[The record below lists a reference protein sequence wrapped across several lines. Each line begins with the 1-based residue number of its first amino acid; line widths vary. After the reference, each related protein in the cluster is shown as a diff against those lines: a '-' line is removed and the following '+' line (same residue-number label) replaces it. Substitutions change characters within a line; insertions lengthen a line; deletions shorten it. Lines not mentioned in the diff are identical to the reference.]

1 MGADPAISAGDQD
14 YATSPLDHI
23 IEDEP
28 PASTAGRRAVMAL
41 NYAAEHARP
50 RLSIVVPTRNE
61 EGNVGP
67 LLDRLASVL
76 SPGEAEVIVVDDSSD
91 ATPQALADCAV
102 YCPLPVSLLHRP
114 AGARH
119 GGLSTAVIAGA
130 REARGD
136 WVLVMDA
143 DLQHPPEAAAM
154 LAKTAMRHDANI
166 VVGTRYAG
174 GGSSADGLARPRAR
188 VSNWATR
195 LAKSVF
201 PRRLAMVSDPL
212 SGLFAFQRASVD
224 LDRLKPAG
232 FKILFEILVRNPV
245 AKVAEVAYCFGPRH
259 AGRSKASARQ
269 GLIFLQH
276 LARLRCARM
285 ARQLREGPQTRAG
298 RMAQAGRFLAFGL
311 VGLSGVAVNTAV
323 LWFCYD
329 KLGWNHLV
337 GASLATQA
345 STTWNFLLVDTLIY
359 RKRAHG
365 TRLGRAVRFFL
376 MNNLLLIG
384 RLPVLQALVTL
395 GIGVLTA
402 NAITLVLLFLVRF
415 VVSDRAIF
423 GSGTQDKARDPVRI
437 LVDLT
442 AVSPNGKNGRPGE
455 SSRKR
460 ARYLPYRYDIAGVV
474 TIGSQITLPELEFF
488 RAQWVPDW
496 EVDIAVRVGD
506 VGSRSLRKRAAMTE
520 STDPAAMRYEEHLGR
535 IGANFRVHLGDPIS
549 VEVGPLLA
557 RSCHVVYTNI
567 IEPLLRFVM
576 VSRGRM
582 LLHAACVE
590 IGGTGVMLSALT
602 DTGKTG
608 TVLRLLREHGGRFLS
623 DDMTVIDARGN
634 AYCFPKPLTISA
646 HTLRAVQA
654 DDLTRSEWR
663 RLQFQSR
670 LHSKGGR
677 SIGLTLSRF
686 NLPIMGINALTQIL
700 IPPPKYSVDRLVPCR
715 MASACQVRELF
726 IIERGQDR
734 LAELDHDSALRQLIT
749 NTDDAYGFPPFR
761 YLAPAIKIGGQ
772 DYHQLRAAE
781 REILSSFLRHPRM
794 RVLASDTFGWADEIP
809 VLVRPEAE
817 PAFSAPDAL
826 PEQQRWDAQP
836 SGDEQLPD
844 GRRDLVGARRY
855 TAAAGP
861 DVPLAPEP
869 PTGSPPPVIDPV
881 TPPPPPPVPTSRTS
895 RGAAWARILSQP
907 LPLAVVLGLA
917 VFLRFWQLSAI
928 GFNSDEAVY
937 TGSAASIA
945 GDPTLQQLFPVFRAH
960 PLLFQTLLSLVL
972 RVHDTDWTARAFAAT
987 IGVATVALTFVL
999 GRRLYGPVA
1008 GLLAAL
1014 LLAVMP
1020 YHMIVSRQVLL
1031 DGLMTLCATA
1041 ALYCVIRYV
1050 ETARL
1055 NWLLAAGSMMGAA
1068 ILSKET
1074 SVVMLGGLY
1083 AFFVLTPSARMRGRH
1098 LALASLL
1105 LVAEVAIWPVMLRLA
1120 GRAQTGHSYLLWQ
1133 IFRRPNHGTWF
1144 YFSTLPSWIGPALL
1158 AAALA
1163 GLLWLR
1169 QEGTWRERL
1178 LLTWLIVPLI
1188 FFTLWPV
1195 KGFQYLLP
1203 ISPPLAVLAA
1213 RTLAHP
1219 LPIRGMLRLPGWRH
1233 ARPAL
1238 PAGRAAM
1245 GLLAAATVVSLVI
1258 PAWNRIEPATTTTF
1272 LAGSGGLSGG
1282 RQAGRWVLHHLPAGA
1297 RLLAIGPSTANVLEF
1312 YGHHPVSA
1320 LSVSSDPRDR
1330 NPSYLPVANPD
1341 LALRRGVFQYIVWD
1355 AYTASRTP
1363 FFSAKA
1369 RRLTSKYHGVA
1380 VFTAT
1385 IKVPASSGPAVS
1397 EPAFIIY
1404 KVHP

>member
-1 MGADPAISAGDQD
+1 
-14 YATSPLDHI
+14 
-23 IEDEP
+23 
-28 PASTAGRRAVMAL
+28 
-41 NYAAEHARP
+41 
-50 RLSIVVPTRNE
+50 
-61 EGNVGP
+61 
-67 LLDRLASVL
+67 
-76 SPGEAEVIVVDDSSD
+76 
-91 ATPQALADCAV
+91 
-102 YCPLPVSLLHRP
+102 
-114 AGARH
+114 
-119 GGLSTAVIAGA
+119 
-130 REARGD
+130 
-136 WVLVMDA
+136 
-143 DLQHPPEAAAM
+143 
-154 LAKTAMRHDANI
+154 MR
-166 VVGTRYAG
+166 
-174 GGSSADGLARPRAR
+174 
-188 VSNWATR
+188 
-195 LAKSVF
+195 
-201 PRRLAMVSDPL
+201 
-212 SGLFAFQRASVD
+212 
-224 LDRLKPAG
+224 
-232 FKILFEILVRNPV
+232 
-245 AKVAEVAYCFGPRH
+245 
-259 AGRSKASARQ
+259 
-269 GLIFLQH
+269 
-276 LARLRCARM
+276 
-285 ARQLREGPQTRAG
+285 
-298 RMAQAGRFLAFGL
+298 
-311 VGLSGVAVNTAV
+311 
-323 LWFCYD
+323 
-329 KLGWNHLV
+329 
-337 GASLATQA
+337 
-345 STTWNFLLVDTLIY
+345 
-359 RKRAHG
+359 
-365 TRLGRAVRFFL
+365 
-376 MNNLLLIG
+376 
-384 RLPVLQALVTL
+384 
-395 GIGVLTA
+395 
-402 NAITLVLLFLVRF
+402 
-415 VVSDRAIF
+415 
-423 GSGTQDKARDPVRI
+423 
-437 LVDLT
+437 
-442 AVSPNGKNGRPGE
+442 
-455 SSRKR
+455 
-460 ARYLPYRYDIAGVV
+460 
-474 TIGSQITLPELEFF
+474 
-488 RAQWVPDW
+488 
-496 EVDIAVRVGD
+496 
-506 VGSRSLRKRAAMTE
+506 
-520 STDPAAMRYEEHLGR
+520 
-535 IGANFRVHLGDPIS
+535 
-549 VEVGPLLA
+549 
-557 RSCHVVYTNI
+557 
-567 IEPLLRFVM
+567 
-576 VSRGRM
+576 
-582 LLHAACVE
+582 
-590 IGGTGVMLSALT
+590 
-602 DTGKTG
+602 
-608 TVLRLLREHGGRFLS
+608 
-623 DDMTVIDARGN
+623 
-634 AYCFPKPLTISA
+634 
-646 HTLRAVQA
+646 
-654 DDLTRSEWR
+654 DDLTRAEWR

-677 SIGLTLSRF
+677 SIGIALSRF

-700 IPPPKYSVDRLVPCR
+700 IPPPKYTVDRLIPCR

-726 IIERGQDR
+726 IIERGHDR
-734 LAELDHDSALRQLIT
+734 LADLDHDSALRQLIA

-772 DYHQLRAAE
+772 DYHQLREAE
-781 REILSSFLRHPRM
+781 REILSSFLSHLRM
-794 RVLASDTFGWADEIP
+794 RALASDTFGWADEIP
-809 VLVRPEAE
+809 SLIRPEAE
-817 PAFSAPDAL
+817 PALSAQEARR
-826 PEQQRWDAQP
+826 EQPRSDAQP

-855 TAAAGP
+855 TAAAGS
-861 DVPLAPEP
+861 DVPLVPEP

-881 TPPPPPPVPTSRTS
+881 TLPPPPPVPVSRPS
-895 RGAAWARILSQP
+895 RGAPWARILSQP

-945 GDPTLQQLFPVFRAH
+945 GNGTLQQLFPVFRAH

-972 RVHDTDWTARAFAAT
+972 RIHDTDWTARAFSAT
-987 IGVATVALTFVL
+987 IGVATVALTFLL

-1031 DGLMTLCATA
+1031 DGLMALCATA
-1041 ALYCVIRYV
+1041 ALYCVVRYV

-1083 AFFVLTPSARMRGRH
+1083 AFFVLTPSARMRARH

-1120 GRAQTGHSYLLWQ
+1120 GRSQTGHSYLLWQ

-1169 QEGTWRERL
+1169 REGTWRERL
-1178 LLTWLIVPLI
+1178 LLTWLIVPVI

-1203 ISPPLAVLAA
+1203 ISPPLAVLAGRA
-1213 RTLAHP
+1213 LAHP
-1219 LPIRGMLRLPGWRH
+1219 LPIRGMLRLPGRRR

-1245 GLLAAATVVSLVI
+1245 GLLAAATAISLVI

-1272 LAGSGGLSGG
+1272 LAGSGGMSGG

-1320 LSVSSDPRDR
+1320 LSVSSDPRDH
-1330 NPSYLPVANPD
+1330 NPSYLPVTNPD

-1397 EPAFIIY
+1397 EPVLIIY